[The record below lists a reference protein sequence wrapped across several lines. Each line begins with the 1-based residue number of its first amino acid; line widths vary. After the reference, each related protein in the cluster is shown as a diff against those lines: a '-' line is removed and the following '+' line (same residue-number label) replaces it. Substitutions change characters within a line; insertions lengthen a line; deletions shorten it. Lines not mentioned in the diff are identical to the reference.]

1 MIHVV
6 RQIERHLPASRRRT
20 VLACGILASA
30 LAIALGA
37 VLVASR
43 TASAQDAPAT
53 ASEPA
58 VPAETTFDA
67 VREAQQVLDAFL
79 SGDTAS
85 VHARF
90 DAKMAAAVS
99 AEQLAQGLASI
110 KAGAGELQS
119 RGEPNSDAREGGA
132 LVTIPLRFERAEI
145 VTFIAFDKAQRITGF
160 ALRPPKAPVAE
171 VPAVPADAN
180 YTETELRIG
189 DEADGLPATLAM
201 PNGKGPFP
209 AMVLV
214 HGSGPQDRNVTIGPN
229 RPFLDIARGLAERGI
244 AVLRYEKRT
253 KAHPQAF
260 TADGGGTIDRETTDD
275 AVLAAQR
282 LRAQPGVD
290 AKRVF
295 VLGHSLGGMM
305 APRIAQR
312 DPKIAGLVLL
322 AAPSRPLL
330 DILIEQ
336 NKRLAILND
345 GRIGEDE
352 STAIMRLTD
361 SVKAVR
367 DGREMTA
374 AQSPQGLSP
383 AYWRTVEAVDPVRE
397 ATKITQPMLILQG
410 ARDIQVVDADWQ
422 NWRAAF
428 HDDPRVS
435 FKLYEALNHLA
446 IPGEGDGTVEEYT
459 RPGHVDPQLIA
470 DIADWIDARRTAKPA
485 TARP

>member
-6 RQIERHLPASRRRT
+6 RQIERHLPASRRRALL
-20 VLACGILASA
+20 VCLMLASA
-30 LAIALGA
+30 LALALGA
-37 VLVASR
+37 LVASR
-43 TASAQDAPAT
+43 AASAQDAPAT
-53 ASEPA
+53 ASKPA
-58 VPAETTFDA
+58 ASGAATAFDA
-67 VREAQQVLDAFL
+67 VREAQQVLDTLFA
-79 SGDTAS
+79 GDTAA

-90 DAKMAAAVS
+90 DAKMAAAVN
-99 AEQLAQGLASI
+99 AEQLAQGLTAI
-110 KAGAGELQS
+110 KAGAGDLQS
-119 RGEPNSDAREGGA
+119 RGEPASDARENGV

-145 VTFIAFDKAQRITGF
+145 VAFVAFDQERRITGF
-160 ALRPPKAPVAE
+160 ALRPPKAAVAD

-180 YTETELRIG
+180 YTETDLRIG
-189 DEADGLPATLAM
+189 DEATGLPATLAM

-209 AMVLV
+209 AVVLV
-214 HGSGPQDRNVTIGPN
+214 HGSGPQDRNETIGPN
-229 RPFLDIARGLAERGI
+229 RPFLDIARGLAQRGI

-282 LRAQPGVD
+282 LRAQPGID

-312 DPKIAGLVLL
+312 DPTIAGLVLL

-330 DILIEQ
+330 DLLIEQ

-345 GRIGEDE
+345 GRIDE
-352 STAIMRLTD
+352 NENTAIMRLTD
-361 SVKAVR
+361 NVKALR

-374 AQSPQGLSP
+374 AQSPLGLSP
-383 AYWRTVEAVDPVRE
+383 AYWRTVEAVDPVLDAR
-397 ATKITQPMLILQG
+397 KIAQPMLILQG

-428 HDDPRVS
+428 HDNPRVT
-435 FKLYEALNHLA
+435 FKLYDALNHLA
-446 IPGEGDGTVEEYT
+446 IPGEGDGSVAEYG

-470 DIADWIDARRTAKPA
+470 DIADWIDARQAATRAKA
-485 TARP
+485 GR

>member
-1 MIHVV
+1 MIHVI
-6 RQIERHLPASRRRT
+6 RQIERRLPASRRGT
-20 VLACGILASA
+20 VLACGMLASA
-30 LAIALGA
+30 LAVSLGA
-37 VLVASR
+37 GLVASR
-43 TASAQDAPAT
+43 AASAQDVPAT

-58 VPAETTFDA
+58 AFDA
-67 VREAQQVLDAFL
+67 VREAQQVLDALFE
-79 SGDTAS
+79 GDTAG

-90 DAKMAAAVS
+90 GAKMAAAVS
-99 AEQLAQGLASI
+99 AEQLAQGLTAI
-110 KAGAGELQS
+110 KAGAGDLQS
-119 RGEPNSDAREGGA
+119 RGEPASDAREDGV
-132 LVTIPLRFERAEI
+132 LVTIPLRFERAEL
-145 VTFIAFDKAQRITGF
+145 VAFVAFDPERRITGF

-171 VPAVPADAN
+171 VPAVPADAH
-180 YTETELRIG
+180 YTETELRVG
-189 DEADGLPATLAM
+189 DEANGLPATLAM
-201 PNGKGPFP
+201 PTGKGPFP
-209 AMVLV
+209 AVVLV
-214 HGSGPQDRNVTIGPN
+214 HGSGPQDRNETIGPN

-253 KAHPQAF
+253 KAHPESF

-275 AVLAAQR
+275 AVLAAQV
-282 LRAQPGVD
+282 LRKQPGID
-290 AKRVF
+290 GKRVF

-345 GRIGEDE
+345 GRIGEE
-352 STAIMRLTD
+352 ENAAIMRLTD

-367 DGREMTA
+367 DGREMTT
-374 AQSPQGLSP
+374 AQSPLGLSP
-383 AYWRTVEAVDPVRE
+383 AYWRTVEAVDPVLD
-397 ATKITQPMLILQG
+397 ATKIAQPMLILQG

-428 HDDPRVS
+428 HDTPRVT
-435 FKLYEALNHLA
+435 FKLYDALNHLA
-446 IPGEGDGTVEEYT
+446 IPGEGDGSVEEYT

-470 DIADWIDARRTAKPA
+470 DIADWIAVRGTQARAK
-485 TARP
+485 TGR

>member
-6 RQIERHLPASRRRT
+6 RQIERRLPASRRRT
-20 VLACGILASA
+20 VIACGMLASA
-30 LAIALGA
+30 LALAVGA

-43 TASAQDAPAT
+43 TASAQGAPAT
-53 ASEPA
+53 A
-58 VPAETTFDA
+58 AESAATFDA
-67 VREAQQVLDAFL
+67 VREAQQVLDALFA
-79 SGDTAS
+79 GDTAA

-99 AEQLAQGLASI
+99 AEQLAQGLTAI
-110 KAGAGELQS
+110 KAGAGDLQS
-119 RGEPNSDAREGGA
+119 RGEPTSDAREDGA

-145 VTFIAFDKAQRITGF
+145 VAFVAFDKERRITGF

-171 VPAVPADAN
+171 VPAVPADAK
-180 YTETELRIG
+180 YTETALRIG
-189 DEADGLPATLAM
+189 DEASGLPATLAM

-209 AMVLV
+209 AVVLV
-214 HGSGPQDRNVTIGPN
+214 HGSGPQDRNETIGPN

-260 TADGGGTIDRETTDD
+260 MADGGGTIDRETTDD
-275 AVLAAQR
+275 AVLAVQA
-282 LRAQPGVD
+282 LRMQPGVN

-345 GRIGEDE
+345 GKIGEDE
-352 STAIMRLTD
+352 NTAIMRLTD

-374 AQSPQGLSP
+374 AQSPLGLSP
-383 AYWRTVEAVDPVRE
+383 AYWRTVEAIDPVRD
-397 ATKITQPMLILQG
+397 ATKIAQPMLILQG

-428 HDDPRVS
+428 HDDPRVT
-435 FKLYEALNHLA
+435 FKLYDALNHLA
-446 IPGEGDGTVEEYT
+446 IPGEGDGSVEEYA

-470 DIADWIDARRTAKPA
+470 DIADWIDARRTATPA
-485 TARP
+485 KARP